1 MPEGTLY
8 NIVKAQSV
16 LKLKQKVLET
26 RHQLEAN
33 FDAKLKNDPSDV
45 ILLQQ
50 KESCLK
56 QFDDA
61 NKDTMDRAADAIKIF
76 EQYPEFAGLLL

>member
-1 MPEGTLY
+1 MLEGTLY

-26 RHQLEAN
+26 RHQLEAD
-33 FDAKLKNDPSDV
+33 FDAKLKNDSSDV

-56 QFDDA
+56 QFDEA
-61 NKDTMDRAADAIKIF
+61 NKDTMNQVADAREIF